1 LQRLLILLL
10 VSCSQEYDIKGS
22 KDIPPSDVVVDT
34 VDTGKPPA
42 DISTP
47 ETGDTGEEPV
57 ALIHVEPYDYD
68 FGEVVVDCSESYDV
82 TISSVGTA
90 PLIIDEFY
98 YINTPDITMVSEYKF
113 PIVMEPGEK
122 IKITF
127 EYNENDLFVD
137 TGKLYIYSN
146 ALGKREQKIS
156 HHGQGVIGG
165 SHVDVF
171 EFNKINKA
179 DILFVVDNSCSM
191 SEEQADLADN
201 AEDFVKT
208 LTFAGTDFQI
218 SVITTD
224 NPEPV
229 TPIITNDSYGAGRAL
244 AEAVEVGVTGYAVEM
259 GQEMA
264 RKSLGPTGALG
275 KGFMREDA
283 TLSVV
288 VISDEDDYS
297 PLTDLEYY
305 DFFLSIKEEQ
315 LFFFHSVVGV
325 TMVPGCSIEVGTRY
339 LSQSFYTSGV
349 SLDVCGPWGSSLT
362 TLANPVYTIETFY
375 PLSKEPM
382 PSTIKVFIGG
392 FELIS
397 DWLYDDTTNSVIFT
411 DISAI
416 SGEEPLQISY
426 DYVGDCD

>member
-1 LQRLLILLL
+1 MQRLLILLL

-34 VDTGKPPA
+34 VDTGQPPA

-82 TISSVGTA
+82 TISSVGT
-90 PLIIDEFY
+90 
-98 YINTPDITMVSEYKF
+98 
-113 PIVMEPGEK
+113 
-122 IKITF
+122 
-127 EYNENDLFVD
+127 LFID

-224 NPEPV
+224 SPEPV
-229 TPIITNDSYGAGRAL
+229 TP
-244 AEAVEVGVTGYAVEM
+244 
-259 GQEMA
+259 
-264 RKSLGPTGALG
+264 
-275 KGFMREDA
+275 
-283 TLSVV
+283 
-288 VISDEDDYS
+288 
-297 PLTDLEYY
+297 
-305 DFFLSIKEEQ
+305 
-315 LFFFHSVVGV
+315 
-325 TMVPGCSIEVGTRY
+325 
-339 LSQSFYTSGV
+339 
-349 SLDVCGPWGSSLT
+349 
-362 TLANPVYTIETFY
+362 
-375 PLSKEPM
+375 
-382 PSTIKVFIGG
+382 
-392 FELIS
+392 
-397 DWLYDDTTNSVIFT
+397 
-411 DISAI
+411 
-416 SGEEPLQISY
+416 
-426 DYVGDCD
+426 GDG